1 MLKEL
6 VQVERI
12 QVLDSVSDWKM
23 AIRISSQPLLDD
35 GVIDETYVDTMI
47 GAVNEYGPYIV
58 LADEFAL
65 PHASNQPNVKEVAIS
80 TLVLKE
86 PVDMEGK
93 PVRIVMTLATI
104 DNQSHLKALSS
115 LVEIISDD
123 ENLQQIKDGSVEE
136 IYKILREGG
145 GK

>member
-1 MLKEL
+1 MLEEL
-6 VQVERI
+6 VKTERI
-12 QVLDSVSDWKM
+12 QVLDSVSDWET
-23 AIRISSQPLLDD
+23 AIQVSSQPLLND
-35 GVIDETYVDTMI
+35 GVIDESYVNAMI

-65 PHASNQPNVKEVAIS
+65 PHASNKPNVKEVAIS

-86 PVDMEGK
+86 PVDMKGK

-115 LVEIISDD
+115 LVEIISVD
-123 ENLQQIKDGSVEE
+123 ENLQRMKDGNVEE
-136 IYKILREGG
+136 IYKILKGG
-145 GK
+145 GEK